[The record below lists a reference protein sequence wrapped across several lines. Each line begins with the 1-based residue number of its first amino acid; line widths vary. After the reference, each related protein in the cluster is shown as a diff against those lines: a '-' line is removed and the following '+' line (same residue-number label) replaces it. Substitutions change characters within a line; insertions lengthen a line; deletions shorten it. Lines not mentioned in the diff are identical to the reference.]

1 MELNVFNTKIPV
13 RDRSQRPAVSLKA
26 DDDNSGSLA
35 ILNKYGKNIV
45 VLSKLKADDSGQF
58 LWLTSRVKLSAY

>member
-35 ILNKYGKNIV
+35 ILNKHGKIISA
-45 VLSKLKADDSGQF
+45 LISTA
-58 LWLTSRVKLSAY
+58 RVTAE